1 MSALFT
7 KKELTE
13 EEYIVKY
20 SLIYLGLKRIKDDSI
35 QKIMQHD
42 ENK

>member
-1 MSALFT
+1 MSILFT
-7 KKELTE
+7 KKELSE

-20 SLIYLGLKRIKDDSI
+20 SLIYLGLKRIKDDAI

>member
-20 SLIYLGLKRIKDDSI
+20 SLIYLGLKRIKDESI
-35 QKIMQHD
+35 LKIMQQD